1 MKCCHFGMCGSCN
14 FYQLEY
20 QEALD
25 FKKNYMLDLYKG
37 LYSGD
42 IEVFA
47 SPHSHHR
54 ARAEFK
60 IWHEGNRC
68 YYAMTNLEK
77 DGIVK
82 ISECP
87 KLIEPI
93 EDIMFKL
100 LDLINQD
107 NILKAKLFSIEFLAS
122 LNGDILAT
130 LIYHKKLDDI
140 WIDRAKELEE
150 SLNISII
157 GRARKQKE
165 VLSKDYIDTS
175 IKIGNR
181 EFKYQYIDGGFTQ
194 PNPYINR
201 DMISWAIDVASK
213 NSGDLIEAYCG
224 LGNFTIPLSF
234 YFDKVLA
241 TEVSKTSIKNAKI
254 NCTLNGVDNIEFVRL
269 NASETYQ
276 AINRVRE
283 FNRLK
288 GINLDRYNFSTILVD
303 PPRAGLDSDS
313 LKLAQSIDNI
323 IYISCNPITLI
334 RDLKEL
340 TKTHKIKRV
349 AMFDQFPYT
358 THIENGVY
366 LERV

>member
-1 MKCCHFGMCGSCN
+1 MKCCHFGRCGSCN
-14 FYQLEY
+14 FYKLEY
-20 QEALD
+20 QEALE
-25 FKKNYMLDLYKG
+25 FKKRYMLELYKVI
-37 LYSGD
+37 YSGN
-42 IEVFA
+42 IEIFA
-47 SPHSHHR
+47 SPLSHNR
-54 ARAEFK
+54 ARAEFR
-60 IWHEGNRC
+60 IWHEGSRC

-82 ISECP
+82 INECP

-93 EDIMFKL
+93 EDIMYKL
-100 LDLINQD
+100 LDFINQD
-107 NILKAKLFSIEFLAS
+107 EILKEKLFSVEFLAS
-122 LNGDILAT
+122 LNNDILVT
-130 LIYHKKLDDI
+130 LIYHKRLDNC
-140 WIDRAKELEE
+140 WIEHAKNLEKAL
-150 SLNISII
+150 SVSII

-165 VLSKDYIDTS
+165 VLSKDYIDTTLN
-175 IKIGNR
+175 IGNR

-201 DMISWAIDVASK
+201 DMISWAIDLSLK

-234 YFDKVLA
+234 YYDKVLA

-254 NCTLNGVDNIEFVRL
+254 NCKLNGVENIEFVRL

-276 AINRVRE
+276 ALNGIRE

-288 GINLDRYNFSTILVD
+288 EIDLKSYNFSTILVD

-313 LKLAQSIDNI
+313 LKLAQSIDKI

-340 TKTHKIKRV
+340 IKTHKIKRV